1 MKTWTARM
9 FSGALVLIGAAPV
22 IYLLVLLMAQFF
34 TSIKAG
40 AWVGLPLTVLFTE
53 PAALQASTAAPI
65 VGLIPNLSSLWVAG
79 PESPAA
85 LMWVLN
91 KVHVAAIPALIGLPI
106 IAAGVLQLRRRHA
119 EIQVHAQQSEDRLR
133 RVSDYQ
139 RDDVVVAPL
148 DGRREPYIANWR

>member
-9 FSGALVLIGAAPV
+9 FSGALVLIGAAPLV
-22 IYLLVLLMAQFF
+22 YLLVLLMAQLF

-40 AWVGLPLTVLFTE
+40 GWVGLPLTVLFTE
-53 PAALQASTAAPI
+53 PAALQAGKAAPI

-79 PESPAA
+79 PDSPAA
-85 LMWVLN
+85 LMWLLG
-91 KVHVAAIPALIGLPI
+91 KVHVAAIPALLGLPLL
-106 IAAGVLQLRRRHA
+106 AAGVLNIRTRREAVRTQQERH
-119 EIQVHAQQSEDRLR
+119 EDRLR

-139 RDDVVVAPL
+139 REDTVIAPL